1 MGAMAGGSADKIR
14 ESWVERLPLFA
25 GRPWLAAAITLILV
39 GLALGLRL
47 LLVPLWPTG
56 LPFLTFLPAVLVAS
70 FLLGARM
77 GVLATAA
84 STAVAFALLVAD
96 PWRPSFVGGSAPAI
110 VPFMALALF
119 NVLLFHWMQSANAK
133 LRAER
138 ARSAALAATRE
149 TLFRELQ
156 HRVSNNLQ
164 VAAGLLSL
172 QKKQVS
178 DDGARAAFDEAARRL
193 GLIGRISRQ
202 LYEPDG
208 DARSMQALL
217 EPLCAN
223 VAEMSGRSGVK
234 IDLHPCEDVQLAPDK
249 ALPLALI
256 VAEAVANAIEH
267 GFAGREDGAVEIA
280 FERNADGGLVVEV
293 RDDGHGLPQ
302 GFDTAASAS
311 LGLGIIRSLAEQLD
325 GKFELLGGERTVAR
339 LSLPKG
345 VE

>member
-1 MGAMAGGSADKIR
+1 MAGGTADNLR
-14 ESWVERLPLFA
+14 ESWVERLPLLA
-25 GRPWLAAAITLILV
+25 GRPWLATAVTLAV
-39 GLALGLRL
+39 VALALGIRMM
-47 LLVPLWPTG
+47 LVPLLPTG
-56 LPFLTFLPAVLVAS
+56 LPFLTFLPAVLVVS

-77 GVLATAA
+77 GVLATVAG
-84 STAVAFALLVAD
+84 TAIALALLVVD

-110 VPFMALALF
+110 APFLVLALF

-133 LRAER
+133 LRTER
-138 ARSAALAATRE
+138 ARSTALAATRE

-164 VAAGLLSL
+164 VAAGFLAL
-172 QKKQVS
+172 QKRQVT
-178 DDGARAAFDEAARRL
+178 DDVARAAFDEAARRL
-193 GLIGRISRQ
+193 GVIGRISRQ

-208 DARSMQALL
+208 DTRSMQALL
-217 EPLCAN
+217 DPLCAN
-223 VAEMSGRSGVK
+223 VVEMSGRSGVK

-267 GFAGREDGAVEIA
+267 GFAGREDGTIEIA
-280 FERNADGGLVVEV
+280 LERSADGGLVVEV

-302 GFDTAASAS
+302 GFNTAASAS

-325 GKFELLGGERTVAR
+325 GKFELVGGARTIAR
-339 LSLPKG
+339 LSLPRG

>member
-1 MGAMAGGSADKIR
+1 MAGGTADNLR
-14 ESWVERLPLFA
+14 EAWVERLPLLA
-25 GRPWLAAAITLILV
+25 GRPWLAATVTLGIV
-39 GLALGLRL
+39 ALALGLRL

-56 LPFLTFLPAVLVAS
+56 LPFVTFLPAVLVAS

-77 GVLATAA
+77 GVVATLASAA
-84 STAVAFALLVAD
+84 IALVLLAVD

-110 VPFMALALF
+110 VPFIVLALF
-119 NVLLFHWMQSANAK
+119 NILLFHWMQSANAK

-156 HRVSNNLQ
+156 HRISNNLQ
-164 VAAGLLSL
+164 VAAGFLAL

-178 DDGARAAFDEAARRL
+178 DETARSAFDEAARRL
-193 GLIGRISRQ
+193 GVIGRISRQ

-208 DARSMQALL
+208 GTRSMQALL
-217 EPLCAN
+217 EPLCAD
-223 VAEMSGRSGVK
+223 VVEMSGRSGVR
-234 IDLHPCEDVQLAPDK
+234 IDLHPCDDVQLAPDK

-267 GFAGREDGAVEIA
+267 GFAGREDGTVEIA
-280 FERNADGGLVVEV
+280 FERSTDGGLVVEV
-293 RDDGHGLPQ
+293 RDDGHGLPK
-302 GFDTAASAS
+302 GFDTAAGAS

-325 GKFELLGGERTVAR
+325 GKFELVGGARTIAR
-339 LSLPKG
+339 LSLPRG